1 MKIRSVK
8 FTAKQTLCL
17 MISLAFGSL
26 VLVEISWYGSR
37 YGDRPAAINN
47 QQWKY
52 VSNLF
57 IGKAWTRKPISTEG
71 KSSSECTHDPFMID
85 HAQLSNLWQMPNS
98 VSKEPG
104 YDVRMCGSSGR
115 IQWHLNGFTKAAL
128 VLSMFITIHY
138 KENPTWKAQKTHS
151 LLALG

>member
-37 YGDRPAAINN
+37 YGDRPTAINN

-57 IGKAWTRKPISTEG
+57 IGKAWTRRPISTEG
-71 KSSSECTHDPFMID
+71 KSSSDFTHDSFIVDQFRPAEYFFLDKM
-85 HAQLSNLWQMPNS
+85 LKFYKGVWVKRS
-98 VSKEPG
+98 VHTNFE
-104 YDVRMCGSSGR
+104 CHGR
-115 IQWHLNGFTKAAL
+115 IFTMSFEL
-128 VLSMFITIHY
+128 R
-138 KENPTWKAQKTHS
+138 N
-151 LLALG
+151 